1 MCPFVP
7 NSFQPKYMRKQ
18 KQRQRFAAYGTAAG
32 ILVITFI
39 LLALLPDRP
48 EAGDIPPQDT
58 VHEVPVLQ
66 FVPGDFPTEIRITG
80 RVRSVQ
86 RIELFS
92 EVQGVLQSGA
102 RPFRTGNRFRAGE
115 VLLSLDDTE
124 ARLELSAQ
132 QSRFQS
138 ALAALLPAVRLDFPD
153 RFETW
158 AAYTEAI
165 TPGQSLPEL
174 PEISDRTERF
184 FFAGNDIF
192 GQFFAIRAAEQRLS
206 KFTLTAP
213 FGGELR
219 MADAF
224 PGTLITPGTKLG
236 EFFGDTYELET
247 FVSLSELDFVE
258 TGSTVSLRSP
268 AFPEPLEGRITRIGR
283 SIDAATQA
291 FPVFVEVRSPA
302 LREGLYLEGR
312 IAGRVLSEVAEIP
325 RHLLTRTNTVMVI
338 EESVATHRSV
348 EPVFFNTET
357 VLVRGLSADDQVIE
371 LRAGT
376 TRLAGARVQAAD

>member
-1 MCPFVP
+1 M
-7 NSFQPKYMRKQ
+7 SKQ
-18 KQRQRFAAYGTAAG
+18 KKRQRLAAYGTAAG
-32 ILVITFI
+32 ILIITFI

-48 EAGDIPPQDT
+48 EAGDLPPQDT
-58 VHEVPVLQ
+58 VHEVPVLR
-66 FVPGDFPTEIRITG
+66 FTPGDFTTEIRITG

-115 VLLSLDDTE
+115 VLMRLDDTE
-124 ARLELSAQ
+124 ARMNLAAQ

-138 ALAALLPAVRLDFPD
+138 ALSALLPAIRLDFPD

-165 TPGQSLPEL
+165 TPGQTLPEL
-174 PEISDRTERF
+174 PEITGRTERF
-184 FFAGNDIF
+184 FFSGNDIF
-192 GQFFAIRAAEQRLS
+192 GQFFAIRAAEERLS
-206 KFTLTAP
+206 KFTVRAP
-213 FGGELR
+213 FSGELR

-224 PGTLITPGTKLG
+224 PGTLISPGAKLG

-247 FVSLSELDFVE
+247 FISLSELDFVQ

-268 AFPEPLEGRITRIGR
+268 ALSEPLSGRITRIGR
-283 SIDAATQA
+283 SVDPATQA
-291 FPVFVEVRSPA
+291 FPVFVEVQSPA

-312 IAGRVLSEVAEIP
+312 IEGRTLPDVTQIP
-325 RHLLTRTNTVMVI
+325 RHLLTRDNTVMVI
-338 EESVATHRSV
+338 EDGLATHRRV
-348 EPVFFNTET
+348 EPVFFNTDT
-357 VLVRGLSADDQVIE
+357 VLIRGLSSDDQVIE

-376 TRLAGARVQAAD
+376 TRLAGTRVRAAE